1 MKCWLC
7 TAEFSSK
14 RDLKAHLAAPPHD
27 RMRVICPWCHL
38 EEKQHRL
45 DIKGLPEDYFG
56 EPNGFYLALHPKDY
70 VWIVRPTDY
79 HSQPAKMA
87 RWAISNWLNRC
98 KRPSRSRNEW
108 IDGWVSCT
116 MDASQHNIPQ
126 KRPRLEEP
134 EPYSPT
140 TPSVGDD
147 DIQLDSVLLGNGNT
161 RAYFF
166 SEGQGFLTWYEI
178 HLSDNVLKERRYFES
193 LSRKLMVSLDPNRN
207 RPSSG
212 GFEIKDEAIKETLCQ
227 KLGIPSSFVTSFFRK
242 TVSTSE
248 IVQEYPCP
256 VPAADAA
263 MNCQPTMP
271 ESSKCSADNQLATP
285 LTSEKPKRVLTLS
298 RGVEFPIQGNTIEPP
313 NVPLDTMTE
322 FSKPVTR
329 SPTIVVSSL
338 NMTSQPIMSKV
349 VALET
354 PLDLSTLPSK
364 AFISPPK
371 MFTMSKNQIR
381 ARKLLTTGSMPL
393 FPPARRD
400 WDKEEIVQFTAGP
413 LSILWPPRS
422 WKKMSADRKLLSVEY
437 VAMTLEASLTPG
449 HIPNIDRSDLID
461 RYNLLVLPGTSFVL
475 TSQPFRKSRY
485 YNYEVLRVIAVGQD
499 IPDSS
504 RFLDILEEGA
514 KCRDQSLDPILS
526 ILEKANVGLRLE
538 P

>member
-1 MKCWLC
+1 MIVCVLYAHGVIWRRSVIK
-7 TAEFSSK
+7 K
-14 RDLKAHLAAPPHD
+14 INDLKKHAC
-27 RMRVICPWCHL
+27 R
-38 EEKQHRL
+38 QHRL
-45 DIKGLPEDYFG
+45 DIKGLSEDYFG

-87 RWAISNWLNRC
+87 
-98 KRPSRSRNEW
+98 
-108 IDGWVSCT
+108 
-116 MDASQHNIPQ
+116 Q
-126 KRPRLEEP
+126 EP

-147 DIQLDSVLLGNGNT
+147 DIQLDSVQLGNGNT

-166 SEGQGFLTWYEI
+166 SEGQGFLTWYEV

-193 LSRKLMVSLDPNRN
+193 L
-207 RPSSG
+207 
-212 GFEIKDEAIKETLCQ
+212 GFEIKDEAIKEKLCQ

-263 MNCQPTMP
+263 MNCPPTMP

-285 LTSEKPKRVLTLS
+285 LTSEKPKRVLTSASDTKLSKCMDDQSLS

-313 NVPLDTMTE
+313 NVPLDTMME

-329 SPTIVVSSL
+329 SPSIVVSNL
-338 NMTSQPIMSKV
+338 NMTSQPIMPKV
-349 VALET
+349 VAAET

-364 AFISPPK
+364 AFKSPSK
-371 MFTMSKNQIR
+371 MFPMSKNQIR
-381 ARKLLTTGSMPL
+381 AKKLLTTGSMPL

-400 WDKEEIVQFTAGP
+400 WDKEEIVQFTARP
-413 LSILWPPRS
+413 LSIRWPPRS

-526 ILEKANVGLRLE
+526 ILEKPNVGLCLE

>member
-38 EEKQHRL
+38 EEKCYKKINDLKKHACRQHRL

-70 VWIVRPTDY
+70 VWI
-79 HSQPAKMA
+79 
-87 RWAISNWLNRC
+87 
-98 KRPSRSRNEW
+98 
-108 IDGWVSCT
+108 
-116 MDASQHNIPQ
+116 HNIPQ
-126 KRPRLEEP
+126 KRPRLEEL

-147 DIQLDSVLLGNGNT
+147 DIQLDSVQLGNGNT

-166 SEGQGFLTWYEI
+166 SEGQGFLTWYEV
-178 HLSDNVLKERRYFES
+178 HLSDNVLKERCYFES
-193 LSRKLMVSLDPNRN
+193 LSRKLMVPLDPNRN

-212 GFEIKDEAIKETLCQ
+212 GFEIKDDAIKEKLCQ

-271 ESSKCSADNQLATP
+271 VSSKCSADNQLATP
-285 LTSEKPKRVLTLS
+285 LTSVKPKRVLTSASDTKLSKCMDDQSLS

-313 NVPLDTMTE
+313 NVPLDTMME

-349 VALET
+349 VAAET

-364 AFISPPK
+364 AFISPPM

-381 ARKLLTTGSMPL
+381 ARKLLTTGSMP
-393 FPPARRD
+393 
-400 WDKEEIVQFTAGP
+400 EEIVHFTAGP
-413 LSILWPPRS
+413 LSILWLPRS

-437 VAMTLEASLTPG
+437 VAMTLEASLTLG

-485 YNYEVLRVIAVGQD
+485 YNYAVLRVIAVGQD